1 MSRRGKRGIVHAVPR
16 TVGPKMTPPPSPPF
30 RRDASPIPSAS
41 EIASLVA
48 GHHFGT
54 EYQPVIEL
62 RSGAT
67 IGHEALSRFFDGHGR
82 PVSPGPVFARL
93 HDEPSLLLHVESE
106 TKKFQ
111 VEHAPGGRLF
121 VNVDPDSFHAGG
133 GDGHNSLLDAIGS
146 HQGGITVE
154 VIEAMRL

>member
-93 HDEPSLLLHVESE
+93 HDEPSLLLDVEAA
-106 TKKFQ
+106 TKRFQ
-111 VEHAPGGRLF
+111 VENAPRGPLYL
-121 VNVDPDSFHAGG
+121 NVDPDSFHAANGSSRV
-133 GDGHNSLLDAIGS
+133 SLLDTMTGHAPGVV
-146 HQGGITVE
+146 VE
-154 VIEAMRL
+154 VIETL